1 VRSRAELEELT
12 GRLIERSDS
21 DATEVIV
28 VEQDES
34 LTRFAN
40 SGIHQN
46 VTERNVEVRLR
57 VIRGGRTGV
66 ATTNQ
71 TGEQALDRVL
81 REAGAIAD
89 VQTANPGLGGLPGP
103 APTRE
108 GAGFSDRTARFTPE
122 ERAEVVAR
130 ICARAGQAGTRA
142 FGAFSTGTSQ
152 LTVANSSGAFQLHA
166 ATAADLNAVVMGEDG
181 AGYAARSAIDAGEID
196 GAEVAA
202 EVVEKATRNQGATPL
217 EPGVYPVVLEE
228 YAVAEL
234 LQYLSHM
241 GFSALAHQED
251 RSFMRLGEQITGA
264 NIQIWDDGLDVSG
277 MPLPFDF
284 EATPRQRVDL
294 IRDGRAT
301 GLVHDT
307 ATARKAGVRSTGHA
321 LPQPNTFGPYATH
334 LFMGTG
340 QTDRQHLSDGIK
352 RGVWVTRFW
361 YIRPVHAKRSIIT
374 GMTREGTFLIEDGKI
389 TRPIKD
395 LRFTE
400 SILEAFKSAEAIGST
415 TRLLAREYLGA
426 TRAPA
431 LQLKAFTFTS

>member
-1 VRSRAELEELT
+1 MRSRAELEALT
-12 GRLIERSDS
+12 GRIIERSES

-28 VEQDES
+28 TEQDES

-57 VIRGGRTGV
+57 VIRGRRTGV
-66 ATTNQ
+66 ATANQ
-71 TGEQALDRVL
+71 TDEQSLDRVV
-81 REAGAIAD
+81 REASAIAD
-89 VQTANPGLGGLPGP
+89 VQKANPDLARLPGP
-103 APTRE
+103 APRRE
-108 GAGFSDRTARFTPE
+108 VVGFSERTAHFTPE
-122 ERAEVVAR
+122 ERAEVVGR
-130 ICARAGQAGTRA
+130 ICTRAEKAGARA

-166 ATAADLNAVVMGEDG
+166 ATAANLNAVVMGDDG
-181 AGYAARSAIDAGEID
+181 AGYAARAAIDAAEID
-196 GAEVAA
+196 GAEVAT
-202 EVVEKATRNQGATPL
+202 EVVEKASRNQGATPL
-217 EPGVYPVVLEE
+217 DPGVYPVVLEE

-234 LQYLSHM
+234 LEYLSRM

-251 RSFMRLGEQITGA
+251 RSFMRLGEKVTGA
-264 NIQIWDDGLDVSG
+264 SIQIWDDGLDGSG

-284 EATPRQRVDL
+284 EGTPRQRVDL

-307 ATARKAGVRSTGHA
+307 ATGDKAGVRSTGHA
-321 LPQPNTFGPYATH
+321 LPQPNTFGPFATH

-340 QTDRQHLSDGIK
+340 QADRTHLAHGIK

-374 GMTREGTFLIEDGKI
+374 GMTREGTFLIEDGKV

-400 SILEAFKSAEAIGST
+400 SVLEAFQGAEAIGST